1 MEDRAARARGSRI
14 PIGIAC
20 VNVAFAALVVAIAL
34 SAFHDPTPHGIP
46 VGIVAP
52 APAVRTIDGVLDA
65 HLPGGVVLHRYA
77 NAPEAR
83 SAVDDRRVDGA
94 VLVSPHTMVLMTAE
108 AGGTAVAETLTGVFE
123 AAAVHSGRVLTVIDV
138 VPPATGDSEALSPFF
153 IILGVLFPSL
163 ATGAAMAHV
172 LRGRRPAWRVGAPV
186 AVAAT
191 IGLVVAGVAD
201 GITGLGHYGA
211 LAATV
216 GLFSL
221 AISAPTAALGG
232 VKLPLVGVS
241 VVLFLV
247 LGLPVSGGPAGLASF
262 GPGSLRWLDSVLPL
276 GVAAAAV
283 RNTVYFGS
291 NDVTGH
297 LWVLGAWA
305 SAGVGVLAVAAGHPR
320 RRGSSA
326 AETASVTV

>member
-1 MEDRAARARGSRI
+1 
-14 PIGIAC
+14 
-20 VNVAFAALVVAIAL
+20 
-34 SAFHDPTPHGIP
+34 
-46 VGIVAP
+46 
-52 APAVRTIDGVLDA
+52 
-65 HLPGGVVLHRYA
+65 
-77 NAPEAR
+77 
-83 SAVDDRRVDGA
+83 
-94 VLVSPHTMVLMTAE
+94 
-108 AGGTAVAETLTGVFE
+108 
-123 AAAVHSGRVLTVIDV
+123 
-138 VPPATGDSEALSPFF
+138 
-153 IILGVLFPSL
+153 
-163 ATGAAMAHV
+163 
-172 LRGRRPAWRVGAPV
+172 
-186 AVAAT
+186 
-191 IGLVVAGVAD
+191 
-201 GITGLGHYGA
+201 LGHYGA
-211 LAATV
+211 LAATI

-305 SAGVGVLAVAAGHPR
+305 SAGVGVLAVAAGHPL